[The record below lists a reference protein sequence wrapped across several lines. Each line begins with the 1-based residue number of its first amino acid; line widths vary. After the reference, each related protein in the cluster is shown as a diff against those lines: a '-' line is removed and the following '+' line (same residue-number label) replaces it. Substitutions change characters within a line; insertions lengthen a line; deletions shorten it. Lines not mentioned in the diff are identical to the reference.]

1 MIDGKIAKT
10 ATDQE
15 APCLFESIADV
26 LRSMGIRA
34 ESNEFPSE
42 LPVASEDILR
52 RIGMPQT
59 IPESGSVA
67 FQRLALFDQRTEDGV
82 DIILIA
88 VIGIIL
94 VRGGAITDY
103 IVQVSEG
110 VKAIQTLG
118 AFERYLKIPFIGTAL
133 ASTLKKG
140 GIIRIHPVNKMAG
153 SDNKIHIER
162 AGEGIQI
169 IPDMVLQAQLDADG
183 DPDAAG
189 VFFTQAVKTG
199 KIGGKIQKE
208 KLLFH
213 AGIVIMVIR
222 DADFLHAHGDTT
234 LNLYRYG
241 GGAVAGKCGMNVSIG
256 EHRMPDLL
264 IK

>member
-1 MIDGKIAKT
+1 MIDGKMAKT
-10 ATDQE
+10 AADQE

-26 LRSMGIRA
+26 FRSMGIRA

-52 RIGMPQT
+52 RIGMSQT
-59 IPESGSVA
+59 IPESGSVT
-67 FQRLALFDQRTEDGV
+67 FQRFALFDQRTEDGV
-82 DIILIA
+82 DIILVA

-94 VRGGAITDY
+94 VRGGAITDH

-110 VKAIQTLG
+110 VKAIQALD
-118 AFERYLKIPFIGTAL
+118 ASERYLKIPFIGTLL

-140 GIIRIHPVNKMAG
+140 RIIGIHPVNKMTG
-153 SDNKIHIER
+153 SDNVIHIER
-162 AGEGIQI
+162 AGKCIQI
-169 IPDMVLQAQLDADG
+169 FSDMALQTQLDADG

-189 VFFTQAVKTG
+189 VFFTQAVKMG

-222 DADFLHAHGDTT
+222 DADFLHIHGDTT
-234 LNLYRYG
+234 LDLYRYG